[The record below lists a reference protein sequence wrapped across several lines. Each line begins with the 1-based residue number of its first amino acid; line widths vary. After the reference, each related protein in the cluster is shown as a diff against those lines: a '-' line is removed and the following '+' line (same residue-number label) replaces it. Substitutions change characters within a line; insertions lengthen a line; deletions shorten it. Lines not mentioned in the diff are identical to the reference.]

1 MAATFNW
8 AQRNGVGGT
17 STDLGTSGNLWNF
30 KSVDSAVAGDY
41 AANPITAG
49 QNSFE
54 VWLRGHFTGTFNR
67 IDDVRFWMSTGFS
80 PATGLAV
87 FWRGTQVIYLQ
98 PAAGTSSIATS
109 SVPTADP
116 GSANVSIGGSLSGS
130 LVAVGFTDH
139 VVLQLRTTTAAPAG
153 DTSLAVF
160 TMSYSEN

>member
-8 AQRNGVGGT
+8 AQRNGAGGT

-30 KSVDSAVAGDY
+30 KSADTSGAADY
-41 AANPITAG
+41 AANPVTAG

-67 IDDVRFWMSTGFS
+67 IDDVRFWISTGFS
-80 PATGLAV
+80 PSTGLAV
-87 FWRGTQVIYLQ
+87 FFRGTQVIYLQ
-98 PAAGTSSIATS
+98 PSSGTSSIATS
-109 SVPTADP
+109 SVPTSDP
-116 GSANVSIGGSLSGS
+116 GTANVSIGGSLTGS
-130 LVAVGFTDH
+130 LTSSGFTDH

-153 DTSLAVF
+153 DTSLATF